1 MGRGDLPLNMITLE
15 SVCFRYATGTPLI
28 DTISFHLQKGQVLG
42 LLGHNGSGK
51 STLLKLIGGL
61 LNPATGEIR
70 FMDRP
75 LAEVGRSLLYRKL
88 GMMIEEP
95 VLYGHLSLW
104 DNLRIQARYRGVD
117 PKRIAPLLEKV
128 GMLSHRGRK
137 ASQLSTGM
145 KQRAGLAAVL
155 LPDPEVLLLDEPTN
169 GMDPG
174 GIIEIREMIRDL
186 KNNGKTLIVSSHL
199 LPEVEKTADQVLI
212 LKNGKAVFFG
222 PANDLQG
229 HRDLESFYMSYA

>member
-1 MGRGDLPLNMITLE
+1 MIELKA
-15 SVCFRYATGTPLI
+15 VGYRYKEEEPLI
-28 DTISFHLQKGQVLG
+28 RDMTFHLRKGQVLG

-61 LNPATGEIR
+61 LAPDTGEIR

-75 LAEVGRSLLYRKL
+75 LAGVERPFLYRKL

-95 VLYGHLSLW
+95 VLYGHLTLW

-117 PKRIAPLLEKV
+117 PKRIAPLLEQV
-128 GMLSHRGRK
+128 GMLSHKGRK

-186 KNNGKTLIVSSHL
+186 KNEGKTLIVSSHL

-212 LKNGKAVFFG
+212 LKNGKSVFFG
-222 PANDLQG
+222 PANDLKG